1 LRGLRSLP
9 PTAPRDFVG
18 LWRAQD
24 IHSTVSAPDRGGD
37 DDQGDEPIYFFEFV
51 RVNEP

>member
-1 LRGLRSLP
+1 MRGSEACHRSS
-9 PTAPRDFVG
+9 
-18 LWRAQD
+18 RATSSAYGAGSG